1 MSILYPNLSGTLP
14 INSQGSTSTV
24 GSSDPQSTGESF
36 EGQWLLADS
45 ETGQTMLTF
54 TSFIEAAIKRSGS
67 VVAEPIEKGSFATY
81 NKTTDPLNAIV
92 TLGITGTKADILNA
106 IDALTELQT
115 NTVTFSFV
123 SPVKEFENLTLETF
137 SWKWER
143 VQAADVL
150 YVELSLVEIREVET
164 LYTDTT
170 VISSPVSSGSSTG
183 GAISEADAANPSD
196 ASTEDTGMINTETPT
211 EDESKQ
217 VRQSMMNK
225 TLGVV
230 YSA

>member
-1 MSILYPNLSGTLP
+1 MSILYSKLSGTLP
-14 INSQGSTSTV
+14 INSQGSASTA
-24 GSSDPQSTGESF
+24 GSSDPQGTGESF

-67 VVAEPIEKGSFATY
+67 VVSEPIEKGSFATY

-92 TLGITGTKADILNA
+92 TLGITGTKADIQNA

-115 NTVTFSFV
+115 NTVTFSLV
-123 SPVKEFENLTLETF
+123 SPVKEFENLTLENF

-143 VQAADVL
+143 TQAADVL
-150 YVELSLVEIREVET
+150 YVELSLVEIREVEA

-170 VISSPVSSGSSTG
+170 VISSPVSSQSSTG

-196 ASTEDTGMINTETPT
+196 ASTVDRGLVNTETPSA
-211 EDESKQ
+211 EESKQ
-217 VRQSMMNK
+217 AESVLLKMNGGK
-225 TLGVV
+225 PIWK
-230 YSA
+230 